1 MTTTNIAAPITP
13 VDDSKPKP
21 EAALASLLEQ
31 LHERQ
36 DRVAGELGEWRKLGK
51 TPEEAAA
58 ERDRLKQ
65 RLADLE
71 AESRDFKAL
80 GRRCEE
86 AEQHLREVEQQRDA
100 AQAKL
105 DACYDGTALLD
116 VTIERE
122 ELKQELADANDRNE
136 QADSIFLSLR
146 AVLDVPVVDGVSI
159 IDHAARVVQQ
169 LAEANARAESMLKN
183 YETAVA
189 FAAER
194 DKAWA
199 EVDSWKA
206 RALRYEQVTA
216 EVLEGEKLNA
226 GDRVLSCDNEYGTV
240 VRPHEQ
246 HSGRVWVKWDSGRPD
261 TFGSLGH
268 GLTRPR
274 TSPTPAAEQQEGGGN
289 V

>member
-274 TSPTPAAEQQEGGGN
+274 TSPTPAAEQQEGES
-289 V
+289 